1 MKTRTAA
8 NKRRS
13 RFVGGGV
20 RQLYPNF
27 IFTESP
33 SASEVI
39 QTSFTEKTLHYPLV
53 IRIYVYIIDVQMTLI
68 DFRDHELSHES

>member
-39 QTSFTEKTLHYPLV
+39 QTSFTEKTLHYLGVKNPRQQGGTLFV
-53 IRIYVYIIDVQMTLI
+53 EFMTQI
-68 DFRDHELSHES
+68 S